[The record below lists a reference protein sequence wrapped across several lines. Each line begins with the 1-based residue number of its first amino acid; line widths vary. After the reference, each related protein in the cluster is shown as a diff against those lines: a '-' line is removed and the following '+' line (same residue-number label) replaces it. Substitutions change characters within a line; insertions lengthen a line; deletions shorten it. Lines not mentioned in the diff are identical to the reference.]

1 MKTDTQEKS
10 EETVDPSLLEK
21 SWDSS
26 MEELRK
32 SLTSGDKKK
41 VLDKAKKE
49 KEYEDDDEEMED
61 EEDEEDETDE
71 DEKKTITKKI
81 KKSLPDIIAEDD
93 PESEA
98 AMDIE
103 PYLKS
108 LAESI
113 DQVIEDRTLVLEKAI
128 KGLTNLVKVQG
139 KALLANMELQKSLDD
154 KIKKIGESPIPPA
167 STLRKSGNGR
177 FTIKEGM
184 PEMTK
189 DQVMMKAMKLTRE
202 GLMDNHQLT
211 ILEGRLNKGM
221 EIPTDIQLLLEGGK

>member
-41 VLDKAKKE
+41 VLGKAKKE
-49 KEYEDDDEEMED
+49 DDDEEYEDDEEMED
-61 EEDEEDETDE
+61 EDETDE
-71 DEKKTITKKI
+71 DEKKTVTKKI
-81 KKSLPDIIAEDD
+81 KKSLPDIIAEND

-113 DQVIEDRTLVLEKAI
+113 DQVIEDRTSVLEKAI
-128 KGLTNLVKVQG
+128 KGLTSLVKIQG

-154 KIKKIGESPIPPA
+154 RVKKIGESPIPPA